1 MGFGHGDHLKRIG
14 IKLESKVQELEAMA
28 AEADASSMPMVRHLM
43 IEFPNDVASRAVH
56 DQFML
61 GDSLLVAPVVEEGA
75 TTRSLYLPPGTWY
88 HVWTGDT
95 YEGGV
100 TLTIDAPIGSP
111 PVFSLGEDRPDLR
124 AVP

>member
-1 MGFGHGDHLKRIG
+1 
-14 IKLESKVQELEAMA
+14 
-28 AEADASSMPMVRHLM
+28 MPHFFREGNCILPVC
-43 IEFPNDVASRAVH
+43 VASRAVH

-88 HVWTGDT
+88 HVWTGDN

-111 PVFSLGEDRPDLR
+111 PVFSLGEDRPDPR